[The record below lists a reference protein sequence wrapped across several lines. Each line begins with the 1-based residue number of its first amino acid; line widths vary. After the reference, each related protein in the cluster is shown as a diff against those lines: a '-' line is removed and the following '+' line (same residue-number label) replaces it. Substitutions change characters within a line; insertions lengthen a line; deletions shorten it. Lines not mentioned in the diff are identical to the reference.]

1 MSEATITCDLQVEAT
16 QITWTQESIGSP
28 IVNITQL
35 IGDGSKYESTANR
48 LTVKNLVAGDEGVYK
63 CHYISA
69 SVPGSEDTDCV
80 LILGEFTNIHVRIVR
95 RIPFSDCSVTV

>member
-1 MSEATITCDLQVEAT
+1 MSEATITCGLLVEAT
-16 QITWTQESIGSP
+16 QITWTRESIGGS

-80 LILGEFTNIHVRIVR
+80 LILGEFTNIHVRI
-95 RIPFSDCSVTV
+95 PFSDCSVTV